1 MRQPESERGIS
12 RDQYDAILLD
22 LDGMITDTA
31 TVHAS
36 CWKQMFDE
44 YVQRRAAQRGETSR
58 AFDLATE
65 RNCGLSWTMTTG
77 LALAA
82 ALGA

>member
-1 MRQPESERGIS
+1 MRQPESERAIS

-22 LDGMITDTA
+22 LDGVIADTA

-44 YVQRRAAQRGETSR
+44 YVQRRATQRGETSR
-58 AFDLATE
+58 AVDLATE
-65 RNCGLSWTMTTG
+65 RNCGLS
-77 LALAA
+77 
-82 ALGA
+82 

>member
-1 MRQPESERGIS
+1 MRQPESERAIS

-22 LDGMITDTA
+22 LDGVIADTA

-44 YVQRRAAQRGETSR
+44 YVQRRATQ
-58 AFDLATE
+58 
-65 RNCGLSWTMTTG
+65 
-77 LALAA
+77 
-82 ALGA
+82 